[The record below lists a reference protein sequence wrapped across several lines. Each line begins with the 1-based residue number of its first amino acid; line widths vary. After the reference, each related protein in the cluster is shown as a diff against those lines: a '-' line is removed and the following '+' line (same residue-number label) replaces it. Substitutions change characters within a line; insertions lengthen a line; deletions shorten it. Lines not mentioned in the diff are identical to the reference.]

1 MWPNPQETFFGK
13 QFLHSMSVRILTFLK
28 KLLLLF
34 SNIMSWK
41 IYRNSK
47 NLQKNPCTGLS
58 SFIKLQLQ
66 PCNVIK
72 RTLCFRCFHM
82 SFGKVL
88 RRVSL
93 RNMWTAASVISNKLM
108 LKTLHE
114 ECYGES
120 CSLLSKYHFSIH
132 CISNKITRYQFN
144 A

>member
-1 MWPNPQETFFGK
+1 MTKSAGNFFWK
-13 QFLHSMSVRILTFLK
+13 TIFAQHVWKNFNIFV

-120 CSLLSKYHFSIH
+120 CSLLSKYHFSVD